1 MSKEPAQSI
10 LDPRYAPKM
19 VTKLE
24 KHTITKINKNGVY
37 NIKPD
42 RDGLECF
49 GGITI
54 EVNVND
60 NLRTGYNTF
69 IIPDEEQPE
78 PPEYA
83 EQIDDVVEDEV
94 ITITSNTRTNLQPF
108 SLTSSSKKLVK
119 KYSIFTNVQSDD
131 LDGVLIDWC
140 SGRYY
145 INQYVG
151 EFLSPYAMEAIG
163 TTIWQYIKDN
173 YPEIIEEIWD
183 YGPQRLTISDNVIDL
198 DEYYERFNAYYERLE
213 SKLCSVFFLLED
225 CHVDS
230 NNEIYCKKLSIAR
243 IHIISSQLTRTLR
256 IDGELPSSI
265 LQVIY
270 DLYSEGGTPICEFG
284 YYEEIEEYGMLPWTS
299 DHKAFKLNAL
309 QPISETETKCISL
322 QLPEEYIREEFPSF
336 LGEAEIK
343 VYSYYPSPDR
353 TFDLYNTS
361 NTKCAELW
369 ISKPIEGKFYI

>member
-10 LDPRYAPKM
+10 LDPRYSPKM

-69 IIPDEEQPE
+69 IIPDEEQPD

-108 SLTSSSKKLVK
+108 SLTPSSKKLVK

-131 LDGVLIDWC
+131 LDGVLIDWY
-140 SGRYY
+140 SGRYI
-145 INQYVG
+145 INEYPG
-151 EFLSPYAMEAIG
+151 AWTELYGGISIG
-163 TTIWQYIKDN
+163 TTVGQYIIDN
-173 YPEIIEEIWD
+173 YPEIVDVYEF
-183 YGPQRLTISDNVIDL
+183 GPQRLTISDNVIDI
-198 DEYYERFNAYYERLE
+198 DEYYEKFNDYMERLPF
-213 SKLCSVFFLLED
+213 KICSVFFLLED

-256 IDGELPSSI
+256 IDGELSTSF

-270 DLYSEGGTPICEFG
+270 DYISEDGTPICEYG
-284 YYEEIEEYGMLPWTS
+284 DILEYEGALIYGTS
-299 DHKAFKLNAL
+299 EHKALKLNVL

-322 QLPEEYIREEFPSF
+322 QLTEEYIRAESEP
-336 LGEAEIK
+336 GESPGALPNPL
-343 VYSYYPSPDR
+343 YYPSPDR